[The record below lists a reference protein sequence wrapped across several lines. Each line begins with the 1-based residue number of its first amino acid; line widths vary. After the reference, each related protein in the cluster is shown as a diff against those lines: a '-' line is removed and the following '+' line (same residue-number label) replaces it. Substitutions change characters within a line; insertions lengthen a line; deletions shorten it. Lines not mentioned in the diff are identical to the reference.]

1 MYSKWY
7 GTYFR
12 YSSWEEVSLG
22 KPEQSP
28 GRDKG
33 VSQDGFGGQH
43 SRRKKR
49 PSGNRI
55 PWNGKEAT
63 VSEKCVG
70 ARELWKPYKD
80 LGFRLDG
87 WELLEVLGRAGDSV
101 GLYRITPSGCR
112 TKPRMQ
118 KEGDRSLLWNLG
130 NGMRVLTQ
138 FMTVTVAMLKAWWI
152 LSICW
157 SNQVKTHERKNSQG
171 TFYFIIMP
179 AYMYL

>member
-1 MYSKWY
+1 MAQGDRGCSW
-7 GTYFR
+7 

-49 PSGNRI
+49 PSGNSL

-63 VSEKCVG
+63 VSETCVG
-70 ARELWKPYKD
+70 ARELWRSYKD
-80 LGFRLDG
+80 LGFPSDG

-101 GLYRITPSGCR
+101 GLKFYRITPSGCR
-112 TKPRMQ
+112 TKARMS
-118 KEGDRSLLWNLG
+118 KARAEGGRQVKSLLWNLG
-130 NGMRVLTQ
+130 NGMMVLTQ

-152 LSICW
+152 QSICW
-157 SNQVKTHERKNSQG
+157 SNQVKTRERKNSQG
-171 TFYFIIMP
+171 
-179 AYMYL
+179 